1 MADLAR
7 DVLCALSNI
16 LDIAFRMATFRKKF
30 HFRSFG
36 KVLNTPLLA
45 IKLGKLKNI
54 FIGGDID
61 GQSNATD
68 YHQLNKNV
76 CCKKEM

>member
-16 LDIAFRMATFRKKF
+16 LDIAFRMANFR
-30 HFRSFG
+30 
-36 KVLNTPLLA
+36 NTPLLA
-45 IKLGKLKNI
+45 IKLCKLKSI
-54 FIGGDID
+54 FVGGGID

-68 YHQLNKNV
+68 YHQLKKNV
-76 CCKKEM
+76 CCNKEM